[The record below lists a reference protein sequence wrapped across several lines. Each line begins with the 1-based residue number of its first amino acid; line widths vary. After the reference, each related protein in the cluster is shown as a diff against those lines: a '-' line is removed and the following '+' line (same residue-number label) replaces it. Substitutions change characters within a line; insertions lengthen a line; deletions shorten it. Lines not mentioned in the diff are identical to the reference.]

1 MSLTAKIALKKIMD
15 KGGMELEVIAN
26 PKTIDDGRSIIQLE
40 TAAGAAIRHFNNARG
55 VNVPRS
61 RFLPVK
67 NCSDLLLIKSDLY
80 TLQDSRLVLSEDR
93 LFGTTP
99 VVKLDDHFKKVISS
113 ASVTHAH
120 IHTGIYNDVQIRNFQ
135 TRFKSIPNVLDLDH
149 LTVSGNVYFGR
160 NVTLRGT
167 VIGESTEYLVFPADL
182 AIE

>member
-1 MSLTAKIALKKIMD
+1 MD

-26 PKTIDDGRSIIQLE
+26 PKMTKDGLSVLQLE
-40 TAAGAAIRHFNNARG
+40 TAAGAAIRHFSNACG

-80 TLQDSRLVLSEDR
+80 TLDQGRLVLSEDR

-99 VVKLDDHFKKVISS
+99 IVKLDDHFKK
-113 ASVTHAH
+113 
-120 IHTGIYNDVQIRNFQ
+120 IRDFQ
-135 TRFKSIPNVLDLDH
+135 GRFKNIPNVIDLDH
-149 LTVSGNVYFGR
+149 LTVSGNVHFGR

-167 VIGESTEYLVFPADL
+167 VISEPKFAQKIQVL
-182 AIE
+182 